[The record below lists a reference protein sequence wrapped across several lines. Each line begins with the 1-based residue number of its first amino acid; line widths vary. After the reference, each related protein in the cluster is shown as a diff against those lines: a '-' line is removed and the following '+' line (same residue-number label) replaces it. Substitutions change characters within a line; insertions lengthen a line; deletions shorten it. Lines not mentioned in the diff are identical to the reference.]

1 RDTTRV
7 WTFTLP
13 YSVRR
18 ALGMASAYSRSSAS
32 VGRKAID
39 LAARPRSD
47 GGELGIKALHRWR
60 RERSSLAWASKDLTG
75 GLGLSPPDP
84 SPLPQTAE
92 DLLVVH
98 LGEPLVDL
106 ADVEVRV

>member
-1 RDTTRV
+1 M
-7 WTFTLP
+7 FP
-13 YSVRR
+13 YSVWR

-60 RERSSLAWASKDLTG
+60 RECSSLAWAG
-75 GLGLSPPDP
+75 R
-84 SPLPQTAE
+84 SPLLQTAE
-92 DLLVVH
+92 DLLVVD
-98 LGEPLVDL
+98 LGELLVDL
-106 ADVEVRV
+106 ADVEVRIRGDQHHHLVHHRGQPLVQVGWA